1 MDRSGRRSGLRAAD
15 ERVWLGDAVLARPYD
30 LPPIGLPLRLFA
42 AIECA
47 VVADRIRCTSTCKR
61 MQLVERELAD
71 EK

>member
-1 MDRSGRRSGLRAAD
+1 LRDAD

-47 VVADRIRCTSTCKR
+47 VVADLHTMHQRVQQDALVAQI
-61 MQLVERELAD
+61 VERELAD